1 MTSLRLTLG
10 QARKRLV
17 AYGFNLL
24 YNDLARLYDPVS
36 WIVSRGKWRRWQQV
50 SWSYLPPEG
59 RILDA
64 GCGPGHLLADLAG
77 GGWQPVGLDLSPAML
92 RLAKKGLQR
101 RESAASLCRGRVQA
115 LPFAPQSFAA
125 VISSFPT
132 AYVYDRGW
140 MDQAHRVLQS
150 GGRLV
155 IIEAV
160 SFPGGSLQSRWLE
173 WLYRVTGQRAPAPD
187 LLILLARSNL
197 PAWRETVEVEGSTV
211 RLVLATKR

>member
-1 MTSLRLTLG
+1 MASVRLTLG
-10 QARKRLV
+10 RVRERLI
-17 AYGFNLL
+17 AYGFKLL
-24 YNDLARLYDPVS
+24 YNDLAWLYDPIS
-36 WIVSRGKWRRWQQV
+36 WIVSRGMWRRWQ
-50 SWSYLPPEG
+50 STAWSYLPPGG
-59 RILDA
+59 RVLDA
-64 GCGPGHLLADLAG
+64 GCGPGHLLADLAD

-92 RLAKKGLQR
+92 RRAQKELLH
-101 RESAASLCRGRVQA
+101 REAAASLCRGRAQT

-132 AYVYDRGW
+132 AYVYDW
-140 MDQAHRVLQS
+140 NWIYQVHRVLQT

-160 SFPGGSLQSRWLE
+160 SFPGRSPQSRWLE

-187 LLILLARSNL
+187 LLNLLERSSL
-197 PAWRETVEVEGSTV
+197 PAWRETIEVKGSTV